1 MGTTQSVIARHPN
14 QLIDVSVSNSWAV
27 ELAAATVGIVI
38 VGTPT
43 DEQTDLYILL
53 TQDGT
58 AGRVAKWPGTVTFSG
73 SAPQPT
79 SDAPVLVHLVT
90 TDGANWQQAPTE
102 SAPGAGGSGNAT
114 EIQGVAV
121 SATTPTDGQ
130 SLVFSEDD
138 DEYVPSGTSV
148 QSVKWVDL
156 GLIDLAAATMDGP
169 TTLYD
174 MPEGTFLS
182 QIRFTDD
189 PDSVFPD
196 SLPTAPSSSNIP
208 FVQVV
213 IGTVKSFGWYGFAL
227 INPGVILP
235 SEDTLAIAGG
245 GLGQAGYGPFAA
257 LDTGINDT
265 APLVLSAASVGPIQV
280 GLRLLETTTNAPTGG
295 AGAGVSVAPIT
306 AWAAATDYD
315 SPASNTVATPGVLQ
329 KCAITA
335 NGTIWLNDGTTGTSG
350 ADSPDF
356 AGNAGGSVAD
366 GDNIVWYDTTD
377 APPTVGQVHAVAEI
391 VTLVTP

>member
-1 MGTTQSVIARHPN
+1 M
-14 QLIDVSVSNSWAV
+14 
-27 ELAAATVGIVI
+27 
-38 VGTPT
+38 
-43 DEQTDLYILL
+43 
-53 TQDGT
+53 
-58 AGRVAKWPGTVTFSG
+58 
-73 SAPQPT
+73 
-79 SDAPVLVHLVT
+79 
-90 TDGANWQQAPTE
+90 
-102 SAPGAGGSGNAT
+102 AGGSGSSAGGGGGGIAAWGQT
-114 EIQGVAV
+114 STAKFSGSGSPVGVV
-121 SATTPTDGQ
+121 TPSAEGDLYTDDTTPGLWQATGAGNTDWQ
-130 SLVFSEDD
+130 QV
-138 DEYVPSGTSV
+138 GTSV